1 MSSGD
6 HSQAKPEMPS
16 SSSSS
21 SDHEARLYKV
31 VCCKR
36 SSRVLASLAPHF
48 FFFLFPLVALGTLQ
62 KAEMLSEEEVKG
74 TLEAVASTGKFWQD
88 WKQLKGMLFW
98 WLKKVLSEYPEAK
111 MTDEQQK
118 EALGETYPE
127 LVRRLDEALLSFEEG
142 PPFSLQRLCEILLAA
157 RSIYPKL
164 SKLALALEKNLLVI
178 SMLSISTEPRSQTNE
193 EENAATEATKTAAA
207 NGTRP
212 NGTEE
217 AAGGDKD
224 EIMTEVEEEADV
236 DDAMTIDMETTDEP
250 SETMTTMASESEKP
264 SEITAAEPSSDTMA
278 AEEGVPRLP

>member
-1 MSSGD
+1 
-6 HSQAKPEMPS
+6 
-16 SSSSS
+16 
-21 SDHEARLYKV
+21 
-31 VCCKR
+31 
-36 SSRVLASLAPHF
+36 
-48 FFFLFPLVALGTLQ
+48 
-62 KAEMLSEEEVKG
+62 MLSEEEVKG